1 MLRTSTS
8 TSPRPTGQLD
18 PKYEQVFT
26 GDAAKETNER
36 MTDSVPEST
45 RQTLDRL
52 YENPENR
59 LTSLFELAPDD
70 EQVESQLTMFKALAN
85 QHRVRILEALRD
97 GELCACE
104 LQVVLDAPQSTVAS
118 HLRELKDAGLV
129 KTRRQGKWTYY
140 RIGDTAVLQLLD
152 IADALTQEPV

>member
-1 MLRTSTS
+1 M
-8 TSPRPTGQLD
+8 
-18 PKYEQVFT
+18 
-26 GDAAKETNER
+26 A
-36 MTDSVPEST
+36 DSVPEST

-52 YENPENR
+52 YDNPEDR
-59 LTSLFELAPDD
+59 LTSLFELTPD
-70 EQVESQLTMFKALAN
+70 ETEVEATRAVFKALSN
-85 QHRVRILEALRD
+85 EHRIRILEALRD

-104 LQVVLDAPQSTVAS
+104 LQAVLDAPQSTAAS

-152 IADALTQEPV
+152 IANALAEETA

>member
-1 MLRTSTS
+1 
-8 TSPRPTGQLD
+8 
-18 PKYEQVFT
+18 
-26 GDAAKETNER
+26 

-152 IADALTQEPV
+152 IADALTEETV

>member
-1 MLRTSTS
+1 M
-8 TSPRPTGQLD
+8 
-18 PKYEQVFT
+18 
-26 GDAAKETNER
+26 A
-36 MTDSVPEST
+36 DSVPESA

-52 YENPENR
+52 YENPDNR
-59 LTSLFELAPDD
+59 LTSLFELTPDD
-70 EQVESQLTMFKALAN
+70 EQVNAQLPVFKALAN
-85 QHRVRILEALRD
+85 EHRIRILEALRD

-129 KTRRQGKWTYY
+129 NTRRQGKWTYY

-152 IADALTQEPV
+152 IAEALAESTD

>member
-1 MLRTSTS
+1 
-8 TSPRPTGQLD
+8 
-18 PKYEQVFT
+18 
-26 GDAAKETNER
+26 

-59 LTSLFELAPDD
+59 LTSLFELALDD

-85 QHRVRILEALRD
+85 QHRIRILEALRD

-152 IADALTQEPV
+152 IADALTEEPV

>member
-1 MLRTSTS
+1 MNAGTFLEMRDE
-8 TSPRPTGQLD
+8 RQTG
-18 PKYEQVFT
+18 EIM
-26 GDAAKETNER
+26 TN
-36 MTDSVPEST
+36 SVPEST

-70 EQVESQLTMFKALAN
+70 EQVDSQLTVLKALAN
-85 QHRVRILEALRD
+85 QHRIRILEALRD

-152 IADALTQEPV
+152 IADALTEGTV

>member
-1 MLRTSTS
+1 M
-8 TSPRPTGQLD
+8 
-18 PKYEQVFT
+18 
-26 GDAAKETNER
+26 A
-36 MTDSVPEST
+36 DSVPESA

-52 YENPENR
+52 YENPEHR

-70 EQVESQLTMFKALAN
+70 DQVDDQLSVFKALAN
-85 QHRVRILEALRD
+85 EHRIRILEALRE

-140 RIGDTAVLQLLD
+140 RIGDTAALQLLD
-152 IADALTQEPV
+152 IGEALAEDAE